1 MLTDTATDTDT
12 NTHMIPDVEE
22 ATLNGCRWGA
32 QLVALYSSGV
42 FGDTGGS
49 KSELV
54 TNMNI
59 DYG

>member
-1 MLTDTATDTDT
+1 MLTDTDTDTDT
-12 NTHMIPDVEE
+12 DTHMIPDVEE

-54 TNMNI
+54 RI
-59 DYG
+59 